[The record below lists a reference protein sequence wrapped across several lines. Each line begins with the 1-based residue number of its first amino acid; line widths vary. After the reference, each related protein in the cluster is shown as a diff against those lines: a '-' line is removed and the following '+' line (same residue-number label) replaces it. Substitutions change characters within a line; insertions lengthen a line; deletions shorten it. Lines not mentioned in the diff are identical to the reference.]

1 MYCGE
6 DVDAIVGDV
15 GSECSKFGLA
25 GEDTP
30 PVVLPS
36 VLGYHLNASDTQQ
49 NLSAYVIGDSI
60 SSPNSNSVWN
70 LHRAIDSCVVKDWDA
85 MEKIWNYAFKN
96 LHVDPRNH
104 PVLAATLAASSEIGP
119 EGGQAEKMKN
129 SEEYLELMFEKFD
142 VPAFYLA
149 QDAAL
154 DAFAFGRSCALVVE
168 IGAGAARVVPVFD
181 GYALH
186 RPAQLYPSLGMTQ
199 ISKYLEQ
206 VISTTHPDLKIRPR
220 YCFQNV
226 LDPKTGRLQAVPKSE
241 EVSKNVPETYA
252 DYMKLE
258 LLRDIRETVC
268 SVFPISNALER
279 IQKHEHVLQKQEYE
293 LPDGTRLILGKE
305 CHLAPEL
312 FFSPSNQFPVH
323 NDYETVEIKKEDT
336 DLEEASIQTPCS
348 THAKSPQSL
357 QAMVYDAVQK
367 CDADLRR
374 EMLNSIILCGGGSL
388 LPGLMERLHTELSG
402 MISSSFKIRFL
413 NMMKVERRF
422 STFIGGSILASLGS
436 FQQLWVSSSEYQEMG
451 ASAICAKRFS

>member
-30 PVVLPS
+30 PVVVPS
-36 VLGYHLNASDTQQ
+36 ILGYHSNVSDRKKIP
-49 NLSAYVIGDSI
+49 SSYVIGDFI
-60 SSPNSNSVWN
+60 SSPHSDPVWD
-70 LHRAIDSCVVKDWDA
+70 LRRPIDACAIKNWDA
-85 MEKIWNYAFKN
+85 MEKIWNYAFTN
-96 LHVDPRNH
+96 LHIDPRNH
-104 PVLAATLAASSEIGP
+104 PVLAATLSAPFGSGT
-119 EGGQAEKMKN
+119 GGSHTEKMET
-129 SEEYLELMFEKFD
+129 SEKYLELMFEKFD

-149 QDAAL
+149 EDAVL

-186 RPAQLYPSLGMTQ
+186 RPAQFSSALSLTQ
-199 ISKYLEQ
+199 MSKHLEQ
-206 VISTTHPDLKIRPR
+206 LLTTTHPSIEIRPR
-220 YCFQNV
+220 YCFQNN
-226 LDPKTGRLQAVPKSE
+226 LDSKMGRIQAVMKPQE
-241 EVSKNVPETYA
+241 LLSKVPETYA
-252 DYMKLE
+252 DYMKME
-258 LLRDIRETVC
+258 VLRDIRETVC
-268 SVFPISNALER
+268 SVYPMSNAFET
-279 IQKHEHVLQKQEYE
+279 IQQNEHILQKQEYE
-293 LPDGTRLILGKE
+293 LPDGTRLILSKE

-312 FFSPSNQFPVH
+312 FFSPSTLLSAPNGNENV
-323 NDYETVEIKKEDT
+323 DIKKEDT
-336 DLEEASIQTPCS
+336 DMQEPSSQTGCKTYP
-348 THAKSPQSL
+348 KSPLSL
-357 QAMVYDAVQK
+357 PAMVYDAVQK

-374 EMLNSIILCGGGSL
+374 DMLNSIILCGGGSL

-402 MISSSFKIRFL
+402 LIASSFKIRFL

-436 FQQLWVSSSEYQEMG
+436 FQQLWVSGSEYHELG